1 MKNNKIMKESH
12 LEQEIRELY
21 DLLEQVEKAKYEI
34 LEILKDDQVNE
45 LERIKYKYFK
55 KGYLACMLGK

>member
-1 MKNNKIMKESH
+1 MKESH
-12 LEQEIRELY
+12 LEQEIKELY
-21 DLLEQVEKAKYEI
+21 DLLEQVEQSRHEKLNLTTDE
-34 LEILKDDQVNE
+34 QVTE

>member
-1 MKNNKIMKESH
+1 MKESH
-12 LEQEIRELY
+12 LEQEIKELY
-21 DLLEQVEKAKYEI
+21 DLLEQVEQLRHEKLNMITDE
-34 LEILKDDQVNE
+34 QVTE